1 MERRLRIAAVALVLA
16 WFFVLAAVLL
26 SAGAGF
32 MAYNVGVSHG
42 LAQTAV
48 AQGVPAPPYGYP
60 YWRPWGFGFGF
71 PILFFVL
78 LWFVLLALWAAIAAF
93 RRGSSTAART
103 IAQAGQGFSN
113 PVVSLSN
120 HGDARAAVLRQA
132 QDEVCMRGN
141 VFSEEG
147 YGQQRQCL
155 LDLHA

>member
-1 MERRLRIAAVALVLA
+1 MPPAGAPPVPPGLACAAAGVDA
-16 WFFVLAAVLL
+16 VLAATPAI
-26 SAGAGF
+26 S
-32 MAYNVGVSHG
+32 
-42 LAQTAV
+42 
-48 AQGVPAPPYGYP
+48 APPTMP
-60 YWRPWGFGFGF
+60 VVFRNVLRS
-71 PILFFVL
+71 LFMVSSSAPL
-78 LWFVLLALWAAIAAF
+78 AAIAAP
-93 RRGSSTAART
+93 RRGNSIAART

-147 YGQQRQCL
+147 YGQQRQCP